1 MNHDVQLRLQ
11 PYLQCANNFKIFK
24 VLWHYFIHSFC
35 SCCCNPRR
43 DSRRTNYCT
52 VLYGGYMWNLK
63 KSFLVF
69 LGRLSKNFQ
78 HVTMARL
85 REYDITLH
93 VTTSETLIES
103 FRRYKVSQ
111 LLQNFRVKSNMLEN
125 VHETKLLQLITAFN
139 EG

>member
-1 MNHDVQLRLQ
+1 
-11 PYLQCANNFKIFK
+11 
-24 VLWHYFIHSFC
+24 
-35 SCCCNPRR
+35 
-43 DSRRTNYCT
+43 
-52 VLYGGYMWNLK
+52 
-63 KSFLVF
+63 
-69 LGRLSKNFQ
+69 
-78 HVTMARL
+78 MARL